1 MQFHAPRFARDHRR
15 QVNDVV
21 EHGKAGIA
29 EQLGQVLAE
38 YLQPQVRRVV
48 KIPISHGSSLS
59 RLTPGVNQNRRL
71 DPFGTGN
78 PGAAS
83 KSLKHLRRY
92 MTGMFIKTLTLTVA
106 LLMLSAAPASL
117 LNDPSNPVQLR
128 AGTEIGFV
136 KLLSHKIQLGENGT
150 LFDYVH
156 EGGQENLYPFSRLSL
171 DLGIHNRHTVTFLY
185 QPLDVRTQALLLRD
199 VTVDSLVFPA
209 MTPMNL
215 RYFFDF
221 YRLSYLYDFL
231 PAAEKEFSVGLSLQ
245 FRDAS
250 ISFASQDGKLFR
262 ITQNVGPVPILK
274 ARLHL
279 PFGRQSF
286 IGAEVDGFYASDKI
300 FNGANFKF
308 EGSILDA
315 SLRYGLKFS
324 DALTGFIN
332 LRYLGGNA
340 KGQGYNTPGPSD
352 GYTDNALGTGALT
365 IGFYLN

>member
-1 MQFHAPRFARDHRR
+1 MTKMLVPR
-15 QVNDVV
+15 VL
-21 EHGKAGIA
+21 IA
-29 EQLGQVLAE
+29 A
-38 YLQPQVRRVV
+38 
-48 KIPISHGSSLS
+48 
-59 RLTPGVNQNRRL
+59 
-71 DPFGTGN
+71 
-78 PGAAS
+78 
-83 KSLKHLRRY
+83 
-92 MTGMFIKTLTLTVA
+92 A
-106 LLMLSAAPASL
+106 LLMLSTAPAAL
-117 LNDPSNPVQLR
+117 LNDPANPVQLR
-128 AGTEIGFV
+128 AGTEIGFIKV
-136 KLLSHKIQLGENGT
+136 LSHKIQLGENGT
-150 LFDYVH
+150 LFDYVN

-185 QPLDVRTQALLLRD
+185 QPLDLQTKALFLRD

-209 MTPMNL
+209 LTPVDL

-231 PAAEKEFSVGLSLQ
+231 PAAEKELSVGLSLQ

-286 IGAEVDGFYASDKI
+286 VGAEVDGFYASDKI
-300 FNGANFKF
+300 FNGAQFKF

-315 SLRYGLKFS
+315 SVRYGLKFN

-332 LRYLGGNA
+332 WRFLGGGA
-340 KGQGYNTPGPSD
+340 KGKGYNTPGPSD
-352 GYTDNALGTGALT
+352 GYTNNALGTGALT
-365 IGFYLN
+365 VGFYVN